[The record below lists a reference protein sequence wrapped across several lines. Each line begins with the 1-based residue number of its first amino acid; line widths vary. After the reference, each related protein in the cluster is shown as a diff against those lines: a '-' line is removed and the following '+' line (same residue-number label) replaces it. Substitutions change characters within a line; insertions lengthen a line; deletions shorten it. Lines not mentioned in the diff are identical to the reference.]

1 MSICL
6 SLQTAICLNNFIMA
20 GIFLWSIFG
29 GFLFMGIAVILAIF
43 LVGLIIL
50 IYNLQNGKQNHWPA
64 KHIVGVV
71 ISSILMLIGLIAAL
85 VCFIYAANYMG
96 AYTPKGH
103 SSSSLDSESI
113 STAIQYLMLKISSFI
128 N

>member
-1 MSICL
+1 
-6 SLQTAICLNNFIMA
+6 MA

-29 GFLFMGIAVILAIF
+29 GFLFMGIAAILAVF
-43 LVGLIIL
+43 LVGLIIF
-50 IYNLQNGKQNHWPA
+50 IYNLQNGKQKHWPA

-71 ISSILMLIGLIAAL
+71 ISSILMVIGLIAAL
-85 VCFIYAANYMG
+85 VCFIYAAKYMG

-113 STAIQYLMLKISSFI
+113 STAIQYLLLKISSFI